1 MSTLSQL
8 KPASLWQLFEK
19 ICSIPHP
26 SKHEQKISLWIQSWA
41 NELGLSV
48 KEDAI
53 GNLFIKK
60 PATQGME
67 DRQGIIL
74 QAHMDMV
81 PQKNNATKHNFQT
94 DPIRPYIISE
104 SDGDWVTADGT
115 TLGADNGVG
124 LASALAVLASDDITH
139 GPIEVLVTIDE
150 EAGMSGAF
158 GLEAGWLDGN
168 ILINTDSE
176 QEGEIY
182 MGCAG
187 GIDGSATFALAFDK
201 VPDNFQAFNLSLSG
215 LKGGHSGVDIDTG
228 RANANKLLVR
238 FLLDA
243 SHLFDLRLTE
253 LNGGS
258 LRNAIPREAN
268 ASFVIAKNQVTQLKV
283 ALAHYLSTIKA
294 NFSAIETG
302 IDMLLI
308 SPEDFEQCWDSV
320 TQYNILRALN
330 ACPNGVIRMS
340 DDIKGIV
347 ESSLNLGVIHT
358 RGTKFNALVLI
369 RSLHDDGRL
378 ETQRTVQSVFEL
390 AGADIQF
397 TGAYPGWKPDTDSAI
412 MKTVRDT
419 YAELFGKIPAVMV
432 IHAGLECGLFKTA
445 YPHWDMV
452 SIGPTIK
459 YPHSP
464 DEKIEIATV
473 AQYWQLLVAVLA
485 KAPKININ
493 AR

>member
-8 KPASLWQLFEK
+8 KPAKLWQLFEK

-26 SKHEQKISLWIQSWA
+26 SKHEQQISLWIQSWA

-48 KEDAI
+48 REDSV

-60 PATQGME
+60 PATLGME
-67 DRQGIIL
+67 NCQGIIL

-81 PQKNNATKHNFQT
+81 PQKNNDTEHNFQT
-94 DPIRPYIISE
+94 DPIRPYIINE
-104 SDGDWVTADGT
+104 SDGDWVTAEGT

-124 LASALAVLASDDITH
+124 LASALAVLASNDITH
-139 GPIEVLVTIDE
+139 GPLEVLVTIDE

-158 GLEAGWLDGN
+158 GLEAGWLDGD

-176 QEGEIY
+176 QEGEVY

-187 GIDGSATFALAFDK
+187 GIDGSATFELILEDT
-201 VPDNFQAFNLSLSG
+201 PNNYQAFNLSISG
-215 LKGGHSGVDIDTG
+215 LKGGHSGVDIHTG

-243 SHLFDLRLTE
+243 SNQLDIRLTE

-268 ASFVIAKNQVTQLKV
+268 ASFVIAKDQVEPLKT
-283 ALAHYLSTIKA
+283 ALALYLSTIKA
-294 NFSAIETG
+294 NLSAIET
-302 IDMLLI
+302 DVNMLLI

-320 TQYNILRALN
+320 TQSNILRALN

-340 DDIKGIV
+340 DDIEGIV

-358 RGTKFNALVLI
+358 HEKELNALVLI

-390 AGADIQF
+390 ANAAIKF
-397 TGAYPGWKPDTDSAI
+397 SGAYPGWTPDTASPI
-412 MKTVRDT
+412 MEIVRNT
-419 YAELFGKIPAVMV
+419 YKRLFGKIPAVMV

-464 DEKIEIATV
+464 DEKIKIATV
-473 AQYWQLLVAVLA
+473 AQYWLLLTAILA
-485 KAPKININ
+485 KAPKNKQK
-493 AR
+493 

>member
-1 MSTLSQL
+1 MGTLSQL
-8 KPASLWQLFEK
+8 KPTRLWQLFEK
-19 ICSIPHP
+19 ICSIPRP
-26 SKHEQKISLWIQSWA
+26 SKHEQKISQWIQSWA
-41 NELGLSV
+41 TELGLEI
-48 KEDAI
+48 KEDNV
-53 GNLFIKK
+53 GNLIIKK

-67 DRQGIIL
+67 GRQGIIL

-81 PQKNNATKHNFQT
+81 PQKNNDTEHDFLT
-94 DPIRPYIISE
+94 DPIRPYIVHE

-124 LASALAVLASDDITH
+124 LASALAVLASDDLAH
-139 GPIEVLVTIDE
+139 GPLEVLVTIDE
-150 EAGMSGAF
+150 EAGMTGAF
-158 GLEAGWLDGN
+158 GLESGWLDGD

-187 GIDGSATFALAFDK
+187 GIDGLAKFDLAFEK
-201 VPDNFQAFNLSLSG
+201 TPENTQAFNLSISG
-215 LKGGHSGVDIDTG
+215 LKGGHSGVDIHTG

-243 SHLFDLRLTE
+243 SNELDLHLTE

-268 ASFVIAKNQVTQLKV
+268 ASFVIPTNQVAALKTQLTQ
-283 ALAHYLSTIKA
+283 YLTTIQG
-294 NFSAIETG
+294 NLDAIEPT

-308 SPEDFEQCWDSV
+308 SPEDFDQCWTIT
-320 TQYNILRALN
+320 TQSQILRALN

-340 DDIKGIV
+340 NDIEGIV
-347 ESSLNLGVIHT
+347 ETSLNLGVIQT
-358 RGTKFNALVLI
+358 RGKKLNALVLI

-390 AGADIQF
+390 AGVDMSF
-397 TGAYPGWKPDTDSAI
+397 SNAYPGWKPNPDSAI
-412 MKTVRDT
+412 MKTVSDT
-419 YAELFGKIPAVMV
+419 YQTLFNKAPAVMV
-432 IHAGLECGLFKTA
+432 IHAGLECGLFKSA

-459 YPHSP
+459 FPHSP
-464 DEKIEIATV
+464 DEKIEVATV
-473 AQYWQLLVAVLA
+473 AQYWQLLTAVLEQ
-485 KAPKININ
+485 APKKQ
-493 AR
+493 